1 MLCCSCSVTIHWT
14 ARCLFL
20 VSIYFHI
27 SEKLTHTSQGETCH
41 PHHLFPE
48 SENAIVLL
56 FFFLSAHF
64 ICGALIRILL
74 VLCSSAKRCMS
85 PCPPWLPDSQKVI
98 LPAKRRAKLMSVTG
112 SLLCRWFFCVLASY
126 RPDRY
131 CLLWKLFSQG
141 LKQQLS
147 SYDLRSPLLWKMLIT
162 GQCRLFYFIIHYT
175 YTNTSDAV
183 SDF

>member
-1 MLCCSCSVTIHWT
+1 MPI
-14 ARCLFL
+14 F
-20 VSIYFHI
+20 SINIFSYFGEAHTHI
-27 SEKLTHTSQGETCH
+27 TGRDMSPPSSFSRKWKCH
-41 PHHLFPE
+41 R
-48 SENAIVLL
+48 AII
-56 FFFLSAHF
+56 FFLSAHF

-112 SLLCRWFFCVLASY
+112 SLLCRCVLASY

-131 CLLWKLFSQG
+131 CLLWKLFSHG